1 MVEKNPLRNNYEP
14 VPLQR
19 GTGFSG
25 DDAKTLATATIVG
38 MTIFLFIL
46 VNQSPALAVAAKW
59 PYESLEGEY
68 APLQRRKSGHSAF
81 FPLVRWRP
89 YCTTLNC

>member
-1 MVEKNPLRNNYEP
+1 MVEKVSLRNNYEP

-38 MTIFLFIL
+38 MTFLLFIF
-46 VNQSPALAVAAKW
+46 VNQSPAFAVAAKW
-59 PYESLEGEY
+59 TYECL
-68 APLQRRKSGHSAF
+68 
-81 FPLVRWRP
+81 
-89 YCTTLNC
+89 